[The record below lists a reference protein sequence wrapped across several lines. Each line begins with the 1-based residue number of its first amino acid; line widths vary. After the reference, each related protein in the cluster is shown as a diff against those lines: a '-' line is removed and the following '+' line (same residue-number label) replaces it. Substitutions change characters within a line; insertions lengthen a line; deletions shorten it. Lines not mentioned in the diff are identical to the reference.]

1 MLPADGRRL
10 HVLDVLRGIA
20 LLGMF
25 LVHFHN
31 YSTGGGRLDG
41 IYEKIVLLFFDER
54 FWTMFGILFGVGF
67 AIQFR
72 RADARGEPYLAKY
85 YRRLAMLAVFGF
97 IAQGIFGYNVLFG
110 YAVWGT
116 VLPAVRK
123 WSVPA
128 LVVALL
134 LSAMSGNVYLMA
146 RASYGVA
153 TLGEQGFKDEAARI
167 AKENQNFVSAN
178 NAAQDSTAFREV
190 VAARLQKMPWFQT
203 QWYSLL
209 PVNTLTL
216 FLIGVIGLRLGLFDE
231 PGRHTRLIVGL
242 MVFGVAAWAY
252 ETWAP
257 GRTPVE
263 GAPFLREMLLRRLV
277 WGFGLVRGMWLAFTY
292 MGAVLLLV
300 ARNPVWLKRLAVF
313 GWPGR
318 TALTSYMS
326 QIIILDL
333 TFSNYALGLSVTPLV
348 GAAAAVVLFLVNV
361 AFSRWWLQRHSYGP
375 LEWLWR
381 SATYARWAE
390 SRVTVQ
396 RAIPHEG
403 HEGP

>member
-25 LVHFHN
+25 LVHFNN
-31 YSTGGGRLDG
+31 YSTGGGRPDQ
-41 IYEKIVLLFFDER
+41 IYQKIVVLFFDER

-85 YRRLAMLAVFGF
+85 YRRMTMLAVFGF
-97 IAQGIFGYNVLFG
+97 IAQGIFGYNVLLG
-110 YAVWGT
+110 YAIWGT
-116 VLPAVRK
+116 VLPAFRK

-146 RASYGVA
+146 RAAYGVA
-153 TLGEQGFKDEAARI
+153 TRGEQGFKADAARI
-167 AKENQNFVSAN
+167 ANENRQYLAAN
-178 NAAQDSTAFREV
+178 NAAQDSSSFREV
-190 VAARLQKMPWFQT
+190 VAARLKKVPWFQT

-216 FLIGVIGLRLGLFDE
+216 FLIGVLGLQLGLFDD

-242 MVFGVAAWAY
+242 MVFGLASWAF
-252 ETWAP
+252 ETWVPDRA
-257 GRTPVE
+257 PVE
-263 GAPFLREMLLRRLV
+263 GAPFLREMLLQRLA

-292 MGAVLLLV
+292 IGAVLLLV

-333 TFSNYALGLSVTPLV
+333 TFSNYALGLSITPLV
-348 GAAAAVVLFLVNV
+348 GAGAALVLFLLNV

-390 SRVTVQ
+390 S
-396 RAIPHEG
+396 
-403 HEGP
+403 

>member
-25 LVHFHN
+25 LVHFNN
-31 YSTGGGRLDG
+31 YSTGGGRPDQV
-41 IYEKIVLLFFDER
+41 YEKIVVLFFDER

-72 RADARGEPYLAKY
+72 RADTRGEPYLAKY
-85 YRRLAMLAVFGF
+85 YRRMAMLAVFGF
-97 IAQGIFGYNVLFG
+97 IAQGIFGYNVLLG
-110 YAVWGT
+110 YALWGT
-116 VLPAVRK
+116 VLPVFRK

-128 LVVALL
+128 LVMALL

-146 RASYGVA
+146 RAAYGVA
-153 TLGEQGFKDEAARI
+153 TRGEQGFKAEAARI
-167 AKENQNFVSAN
+167 ANENRQYLAAN
-178 NAAQDSTAFREV
+178 NAAQDSSSFREV
-190 VAARLQKMPWFQT
+190 VAARLKKVPWFQT

-216 FLIGVIGLRLGLFDE
+216 FLIGVLGLRLGLFDD

-242 MVFGVAAWAY
+242 MVFGLASWAF
-252 ETWAP
+252 ETWVP
-257 GRTPVE
+257 GRAPVE
-263 GAPFLREMLLRRLV
+263 GAPFLREMLLQRLA

-292 MGAVLLLV
+292 IGAVLLLV

-333 TFSNYALGLSVTPLV
+333 TFSNYALGLSITPLV
-348 GAAAAVVLFLVNV
+348 GAGAALVLFLLNV

-390 SRVTVQ
+390 S
-396 RAIPHEG
+396 
-403 HEGP
+403 

>member
-1 MLPADGRRL
+1 
-10 HVLDVLRGIA
+10 
-20 LLGMF
+20 
-25 LVHFHN
+25 
-31 YSTGGGRLDG
+31 
-41 IYEKIVLLFFDER
+41 
-54 FWTMFGILFGVGF
+54 MFGILFGVGF

-97 IAQGIFGYNVLFG
+97 IAQGIFGFNVLFG
-110 YAVWGT
+110 YAIWGT

-128 LVVALL
+128 LVVALV
-134 LSAMSGNVYLMA
+134 LSAMSGNVYLLA

-153 TLGEQGFKDEAARI
+153 TLGEQGFKAERGRI
-167 AKENQNFVSAN
+167 AKETRSFVEAN
-178 NAAQDSTAFREV
+178 NAAQDSTDFREV

-242 MVFGVAAWAY
+242 MVFGLASWAY

-257 GRTPVE
+257 ARAPVE
-263 GAPFLREMLLRRLV
+263 GAPFLREMLLSRLA
-277 WGFGLVRGMWLAFTY
+277 WGFGLIRGMWLAFTY
-292 MGAVLLLV
+292 MGVVLLLV

-348 GAAAAVVLFLVNV
+348 GAAAAVLLFLVNV

-390 SRVTVQ
+390 S
-396 RAIPHEG
+396 
-403 HEGP
+403 

>member
-25 LVHFHN
+25 LVHFNN
-31 YSTGGGRLDG
+31 YSTGGGRPDQ
-41 IYEKIVLLFFDER
+41 IYQKIVVLFFDER

-72 RADARGEPYLAKY
+72 RAGARGEPYLAKY
-85 YRRLAMLAVFGF
+85 YRRMAMLAVFGF
-97 IAQGIFGYNVLFG
+97 IAQGIFGYNVLLG
-110 YAVWGT
+110 YAIWGT
-116 VLPAVRK
+116 VLPAFRK

-146 RASYGVA
+146 RAAYGVA
-153 TLGEQGFKDEAARI
+153 TRGEQGFKAEAARI
-167 AKENQNFVSAN
+167 ANENRQYLAAN
-178 NAAQDSTAFREV
+178 NAAQDSSSFREV
-190 VAARLQKMPWFQT
+190 VAARLKKVPWFQT

-216 FLIGVIGLRLGLFDE
+216 FLIGVLGLRLGLFDD

-242 MVFGVAAWAY
+242 MVFGLASWAF
-252 ETWAP
+252 ETWVPDRA
-257 GRTPVE
+257 PVE
-263 GAPFLREMLLRRLV
+263 GAPFLREMLLQRLA

-292 MGAVLLLV
+292 IGAVLLLV

-333 TFSNYALGLSVTPLV
+333 TFSNYALGLSITPLV
-348 GAAAAVVLFLVNV
+348 GAGAALVLFLLNV
-361 AFSRWWLQRHSYGP
+361 VFSRWWLQRHSYGP

-390 SRVTVQ
+390 S
-396 RAIPHEG
+396 
-403 HEGP
+403 

>member
-1 MLPADGRRL
+1 MLPTDGQRL

-25 LVHFHN
+25 LVHFNN
-31 YSTGGGRLDG
+31 YSTGGGWLAG
-41 IYEKIVLLFFDER
+41 IYEQIVLLFFEER
-54 FWTMFGILFGVGF
+54 FWAMFGILFGVGF

-85 YRRLAMLAVFGF
+85 FRRLAMLAVFGF
-97 IAQGIFGYNVLFG
+97 IAHGIFGFNVLLG
-110 YAVWGT
+110 YAIWGV

-123 WSVPA
+123 WSVRA
-128 LVVALL
+128 LVVALV
-134 LSAMSGNVYLMA
+134 LSAMSGNVYFLA

-153 TLGEQGFKDEAARI
+153 TLGEEGFKAEAARRG
-167 AKENQNFVSAN
+167 KESRSFVAAN
-178 NAAQDSTAFREV
+178 NAAQESTDVRQV
-190 VAARLQKMPWFQT
+190 VAARLQKMPWFYT
-203 QWYSLL
+203 QWYSFL

-216 FLIGVIGLRLGLFDE
+216 FLIGVLGLRLGLFDQ

-242 MVFGVAAWAY
+242 MIFGIAAWAF
-252 ETWAP
+252 ETWVPRRA
-257 GRTPVE
+257 PVE
-263 GAPFLREMLLRRLV
+263 GAPYLREMFLSQLTS
-277 WGFGLVRGMWLAFTY
+277 GFGVIRGMWLVFAY
-292 MGAVLLLV
+292 MGVVVLLV

-348 GAAAAVVLFLVNV
+348 GAAAAVLLFLVNV

-381 SATYARWAE
+381 SATYARWA
-390 SRVTVQ
+390 T
-396 RAIPHEG
+396 P
-403 HEGP
+403 

>member
-31 YSTGGGRLDG
+31 YSTGGGRLDQ
-41 IYEKIVLLFFDER
+41 IYDKIVAAFFDER

-97 IAQGIFGYNVLFG
+97 IAHGIFGYNVLLG
-110 YAVWGT
+110 YAIWGT
-116 VLPAVRK
+116 VLPFMRK
-123 WSVPA
+123 WSVTALIVA
-128 LVVALL
+128 LV
-134 LSAMSGNVYLMA
+134 LSAASAQAYFLS
-146 RASYGVA
+146 RAAYGVA
-153 TLGEQGFKDEAARI
+153 TMGEQAWKEESSRL
-167 AKENQNFVSAN
+167 AKESRDFVAAN
-178 NAAQDSTAFREV
+178 DAAQDSTDFGVV
-190 VAARLQKMPWFQT
+190 VAARLQKMPWFYT
-203 QWYSLL
+203 RWWTFL
-209 PVNTLTL
+209 PANTLTL
-216 FLIGVIGLRLGLFDE
+216 FLIGVIGLRLGIFDE
-231 PGRHTRLIVGL
+231 PGRHRRLIAGL
-242 MVFGVAAWAY
+242 MVFGAASWAF

-257 GRTPVE
+257 TRAPVE
-263 GAPFLREMLLRRLV
+263 GAPFLREMLLQRLA
-277 WGFGLVRGMWLAFTY
+277 WGFGIVRGSWLAFTY

-348 GAAAAVVLFLVNV
+348 GAAAAVLLFLVNV
-361 AFSRWWLQRHSYGP
+361 AFSRWWLQRHQYGP

-390 SRVTVQ
+390 SPSQERLTS
-396 RAIPHEG
+396 
-403 HEGP
+403 

>member
-25 LVHFHN
+25 LVHFNN
-31 YSTGGGRLDG
+31 YSTGGGRLDA
-41 IYEKIVLLFFDER
+41 IYQKIVVLFFDER

-116 VLPAVRK
+116 VLPVVRK

-128 LVVALL
+128 LVVTLV
-134 LSAMSGNVYLMA
+134 LSAISGNVYLMA

-153 TLGEQGFKDEAARI
+153 TRGEQGFKAETARI
-167 AKENQNFVSAN
+167 AKESQDFVAAN
-178 NAAQDSTAFREV
+178 NAAQDSTNFREV
-190 VAARLQKMPWFQT
+190 VAARLRKMPWFQT

-257 GRTPVE
+257 ERVPVE
-263 GAPFLREMLLRRLV
+263 GEPLLREMLLRRIG

-333 TFSNYALGLSVTPLV
+333 TFSNYALGLQVTPIV
-348 GAAAAVVLFLVNV
+348 GAVAAVVLFLVNV
-361 AFSRWWLQRHSYGP
+361 AFSRWWLQHHTYGP

-381 SATYARWAE
+381 WATYAKRPRE
-390 SRVTVQ
+390 SFSS
-396 RAIPHEG
+396 
-403 HEGP
+403 

>member
-25 LVHFHN
+25 LVHFNN
-31 YSTGGGRLDG
+31 YSTGGGRPDQ
-41 IYEKIVLLFFDER
+41 IYQKIVQLFFDER

-85 YRRLAMLAVFGF
+85 YRRMAMLAVFGF
-97 IAQGIFGYNVLFG
+97 IAQGIFGYNVLLG
-110 YAVWGT
+110 YAIWGT
-116 VLPAVRK
+116 VLPAFRK

-134 LSAMSGNVYLMA
+134 LSAMSGNLYLMA
-146 RASYGVA
+146 RAANGVA
-153 TLGEQGFKDEAARI
+153 TLGEQGFKAEAARI
-167 AKENQNFVSAN
+167 ATENRKYLTAN
-178 NAAQDSTAFREV
+178 NAAQDSTSFREV
-190 VAARLQKMPWFQT
+190 VAARLQKVPWFQT

-216 FLIGVIGLRLGLFDE
+216 FLIGVLGLRLGLFDD

-242 MVFGVAAWAY
+242 MAFGLASWAF
-252 ETWAP
+252 ETWVPDRAH
-257 GRTPVE
+257 VE
-263 GAPFLREMLLRRLV
+263 GAPFLREMLLQRLA

-292 MGAVLLLV
+292 IGAVLLLV

-348 GAAAAVVLFLVNV
+348 GAGAAVVLFLVNV

-390 SRVTVQ
+390 S
-396 RAIPHEG
+396 
-403 HEGP
+403 

>member
-25 LVHFHN
+25 LVHFNN
-31 YSTGGGRLDG
+31 YSTGGGRLDQV
-41 IYEKIVLLFFDER
+41 YEKIALLFFDER

-97 IAQGIFGYNVLFG
+97 IAQGIFGYNVLLG
-110 YAVWGT
+110 YAIWGT
-116 VLPAVRK
+116 VLPAFRK

-146 RASYGVA
+146 RAASGVA
-153 TLGEQGFKDEAARI
+153 TLGEQGFKAEATRI
-167 AKENQNFVSAN
+167 AKENREYLTAN
-178 NAAQDSTAFREV
+178 NAAQDSTSFREV
-190 VAARLQKMPWFQT
+190 VAARLQKVPWFQT

-242 MVFGVAAWAY
+242 MVFGVASWAF
-252 ETWAP
+252 ETWVPDRAH
-257 GRTPVE
+257 VE
-263 GAPFLREMLLRRLV
+263 GAPFLREMLLQRLA
-277 WGFGLVRGMWLAFTY
+277 WGFGLIRGMWLAFTY

-318 TALTSYMS
+318 TALSSYMS

-348 GAAAAVVLFLVNV
+348 GAGAALVLFLLNV

-390 SRVTVQ
+390 S
-396 RAIPHEG
+396 
-403 HEGP
+403 

>member
-25 LVHFHN
+25 LVHFNN
-31 YSTGGGRLDG
+31 YSTGGGRPDQ
-41 IYEKIVLLFFDER
+41 IYQKIVQLFFDER

-85 YRRLAMLAVFGF
+85 YRRMAMLAVFGF
-97 IAQGIFGYNVLFG
+97 IAQGIFGYNVLLG
-110 YAVWGT
+110 YAIWGT
-116 VLPAVRK
+116 VLPAFRK

-134 LSAMSGNVYLMA
+134 LSAMSGNLYLMA
-146 RASYGVA
+146 RAANGVA
-153 TLGEQGFKDEAARI
+153 TLGEQGFKAEAARI
-167 AKENQNFVSAN
+167 ATENRKYLTAN
-178 NAAQDSTAFREV
+178 NAAQDSTSFREV
-190 VAARLQKMPWFQT
+190 VAARLQKVPWFQT

-216 FLIGVIGLRLGLFDE
+216 FLIGVLGLRLGLFDD

-242 MVFGVAAWAY
+242 MAFGLASWAF
-252 ETWAP
+252 ETWVPDRAH
-257 GRTPVE
+257 VE
-263 GAPFLREMLLRRLV
+263 GAPFLREMLLQRLA

-292 MGAVLLLV
+292 IGAVLLLV

-348 GAAAAVVLFLVNV
+348 GAGAALLLFLMNV

-390 SRVTVQ
+390 S
-396 RAIPHEG
+396 
-403 HEGP
+403 

>member
-25 LVHFHN
+25 LVHFNN
-31 YSTGGGRLDG
+31 YSTGGGRLDA
-41 IYEKIVLLFFDER
+41 IYQKIVVLFFDER

-116 VLPAVRK
+116 VLPVVRK

-128 LVVALL
+128 LVVTLV
-134 LSAMSGNVYLMA
+134 LSAISGNVYLMA

-153 TLGEQGFKDEAARI
+153 TRGEQGFKAETARI
-167 AKENQNFVSAN
+167 AKESQDFVAAN
-178 NAAQDSTAFREV
+178 NAAQDSTNFREV
-190 VAARLQKMPWFQT
+190 VAARLRKMPWFQT

-216 FLIGVIGLRLGLFDE
+216 FLIGVIGLRLGLFDD
-231 PGRHTRLIVGL
+231 PGRHMRLIVCL
-242 MVFGVAAWAY
+242 MIFGVAAWAY

-257 GRTPVE
+257 ERVPVE
-263 GAPFLREMLLRRLV
+263 GEPLLREMLLRRLA

-300 ARNPVWLKRLAVF
+300 ARNPVWLKRMAVF

-333 TFSNYALGLSVTPLV
+333 TFSNYALGLQVTPIV
-348 GAAAAVVLFLVNV
+348 GAVAAVVLFLVNV
-361 AFSRWWLQRHSYGP
+361 AFSRWWLQHHTYGP

-381 SATYARWAE
+381 WATYAKRPRE
-390 SRVTVQ
+390 SFSS
-396 RAIPHEG
+396 
-403 HEGP
+403 

>member
-25 LVHFHN
+25 LVHFNN
-31 YSTGGGRLDG
+31 YSTGGGRLDA
-41 IYEKIVLLFFDER
+41 IYQKIVVLFFDER

-116 VLPAVRK
+116 VLPVVRK

-128 LVVALL
+128 LVVTLV
-134 LSAMSGNVYLMA
+134 LSAISGNVYLMA

-153 TLGEQGFKDEAARI
+153 TRGEQGFKAETARI
-167 AKENQNFVSAN
+167 AKESQDFVAAN
-178 NAAQDSTAFREV
+178 NAAQDSTNFREV
-190 VAARLQKMPWFQT
+190 VAARLRKMPWFQT

-216 FLIGVIGLRLGLFDE
+216 FLIGVIGLRLGLFDDPE
-231 PGRHTRLIVGL
+231 FVD
-242 MVFGVAAWAY
+242 
-252 ETWAP
+252 
-257 GRTPVE
+257 
-263 GAPFLREMLLRRLV
+263 
-277 WGFGLVRGMWLAFTY
+277 
-292 MGAVLLLV
+292 
-300 ARNPVWLKRLAVF
+300 K
-313 GWPGR
+313 GWV
-318 TALTSYMS
+318 TSYRH
-326 QIIILDL
+326 
-333 TFSNYALGLSVTPLV
+333 PLV
-348 GAAAAVVLFLVNV
+348 GKIDVMGLLMDFSETPGKIWGPPFLPGQHTAEILRELGYDEDRIDQLAAAKVVLD
-361 AFSRWWLQRHSYGP
+361 R
-375 LEWLWR
+375 
-381 SATYARWAE
+381 
-390 SRVTVQ
+390 RVPT
-396 RAIPHEG
+396 
-403 HEGP
+403 

>member
-25 LVHFHN
+25 LVHFNN
-31 YSTGGGRLDG
+31 YSTGGGRLDQ

-97 IAQGIFGYNVLFG
+97 IAQGIFGYNVLLG
-110 YAVWGT
+110 YAIWGT

-134 LSAMSGNVYLMA
+134 LSAMSGNVYVLA
-146 RASYGVA
+146 RAAYGVA
-153 TLGEQGFKDEAARI
+153 TLGEQGFKAEAARI
-167 AKENQNFVSAN
+167 ANENRTYVTAN
-178 NAAQDSTAFREV
+178 DAAQDSTVFREV
-190 VAARLQKMPWFQT
+190 VAARLQKVPWFQT

-216 FLIGVIGLRLGLFDE
+216 FLVGVIGLRLGLFDE

-242 MVFGVAAWAY
+242 MVFGVASWAF
-252 ETWAP
+252 ETWVPDRAH
-257 GRTPVE
+257 VE
-263 GAPFLREMLLRRLV
+263 GAPLLREMLLQRLA

-333 TFSNYALGLSVTPLV
+333 TFSTYALGLLVTPLV
-348 GAAAAVVLFLVNV
+348 GAGAALALFLLNV

-390 SRVTVQ
+390 S
-396 RAIPHEG
+396 
-403 HEGP
+403 

>member
-1 MLPADGRRL
+1 MPPANGPRL

-25 LVHFHN
+25 LVHFNN
-31 YSTGGGRLDG
+31 YSTGGGRLDQ

-97 IAQGIFGYNVLFG
+97 IAQGIFGYNVLLG
-110 YAVWGT
+110 YAIWGT
-116 VLPAVRK
+116 VLPVFRK

-134 LSAMSGNVYLMA
+134 LSAMSGNVYLQA
-146 RASYGVA
+146 RAAYGVA
-153 TLGEQGFKDEAARI
+153 TLGEQGYKAEAARI
-167 AKENQNFVSAN
+167 ANENRTYLAAN
-178 NAAQDSTAFREV
+178 NAAQDSTSFREV
-190 VAARLQKMPWFQT
+190 VAARLQKVPWFQT

-216 FLIGVIGLRLGLFDE
+216 FLIGVIGLRLGLFDD

-242 MVFGVAAWAY
+242 MVFGLASWAY

-257 GRTPVE
+257 KRVPVE
-263 GAPFLREMLLRRLV
+263 GAPFLRELLLRRLV

-292 MGAVLLLV
+292 IGAVLLLV

-333 TFSNYALGLSVTPLV
+333 TFSNYAFGLSITPLV
-348 GAAAAVVLFLVNV
+348 GAGAAVLLFLVNV
-361 AFSRWWLQRHSYGP
+361 AFSRWWLQRHLFGP
-375 LEWLWR
+375 LEWIWR
-381 SATYARWAE
+381 WATYAKRPRE
-390 SRVTVQ
+390 SFSS
-396 RAIPHEG
+396 
-403 HEGP
+403 

>member
-25 LVHFHN
+25 LVHFNN
-31 YSTGGGRLDG
+31 YSTGGGRPDQ
-41 IYEKIVLLFFDER
+41 IYQKIVQLFFDER

-85 YRRLAMLAVFGF
+85 YRRMAMLAVFGF
-97 IAQGIFGYNVLFG
+97 IAQGIFGYNVLLG
-110 YAVWGT
+110 YAIWGT
-116 VLPAVRK
+116 VLPAFRK

-134 LSAMSGNVYLMA
+134 LSAMSGNLYLMA
-146 RASYGVA
+146 RAANGVA
-153 TLGEQGFKDEAARI
+153 TLGEQGFKAEAARI
-167 AKENQNFVSAN
+167 ATENRKYLTAN
-178 NAAQDSTAFREV
+178 NAAQDSTSFREV
-190 VAARLQKMPWFQT
+190 VAARLQKVPWFQT

-216 FLIGVIGLRLGLFDE
+216 FLIGVLGLRLGLFDD

-242 MVFGVAAWAY
+242 MVFGLASWAF
-252 ETWAP
+252 ETWVPDRAH
-257 GRTPVE
+257 VE
-263 GAPFLREMLLRRLV
+263 GAPFLREMLLQRLA

-292 MGAVLLLV
+292 IGAVLLLV

-348 GAAAAVVLFLVNV
+348 GAGAAVVLFLVNV

-390 SRVTVQ
+390 S
-396 RAIPHEG
+396 
-403 HEGP
+403 